1 MLASVRDA
9 NASGAARRRQRRLR
23 QWLRHERLSVA
34 MALAEM
40 SHHTAPRRQTM
51 ARAGGGPRVAL
62 HGHVPEHVPPQ
73 AAGAQ
78 FFAMDTGEDVGDAPA
93 AERPAPLLEV
103 LPQVWVQRRT
113 VEQIVDPVPVVP
125 MLHVLVPQMVE
136 QLVDILA
143 PLDFRIVEQV
153 IEVPKIEC
161 PPRAARTVLRE
172 PQTVDQLVEVPTIV
186 SWSLLQR
193 IMEQNVD
200 IPVPGVGGRRG
211 RKRRTRLWP
220 KLERR
225 RGQDVDIP
233 VPGGGDRS
241 AGLQGFLPGQSSTS
255 LHGPQERISERNVEQ
270 IAVSRVGDG
279 LQSFLPEQSSTS
291 LHGLQE
297 RISERNVEQIAVSR
311 VGEGLQDFLPGQSSA
326 SSSRDPARGFEV
338 LDEPGYGVFRTFPQI
353 QKSAAQPPHSRSEL
367 PPHSSPWTP
376 APYDASM
383 VLEEEE
389 VESELDEAEEVGE
402 VALMVEYVACDG
414 RWWGQQWDP
423 TAQQFCWW
431 LAAADGSQLGHTLW
445 RPPWDFP
452 R

>member
-1 MLASVRDA
+1 
-9 NASGAARRRQRRLR
+9 
-23 QWLRHERLSVA
+23 
-34 MALAEM
+34 
-40 SHHTAPRRQTM
+40 M

-125 MLHVLVPQMVE
+125 MLHVFVPQMVE
-136 QLVDILA
+136 QLVDFLA
-143 PLDFRIVEQV
+143 PLDFRIAEQV
-153 IEVPKIEC
+153 IDVPEILC

-172 PQTVDQLVEVPTIV
+172 PQTVDQLLEVPTIV

-193 IMEQNVD
+193 IMEQHVD

-220 KLERR
+220 KLQRR

-233 VPGGGDRS
+233 VPGGGERS

-291 LHGLQE
+291 LLGPQV

-311 VGEGLQDFLPGQSSA
+311 VGEGLQDFLPQSSA
-326 SSSRDPARGFEV
+326 SSSRDPARGYEA

-414 RWWGQQWDP
+414 SWWGQQWVP

-431 LAAADGSQLGHTLW
+431 LAADDGSQLGHTIW

-452 R
+452 

>member
-34 MALAEM
+34 MALAEYN
-40 SHHTAPRRQTM
+40 HHTAPRRQTM
-51 ARAGGGPRVAL
+51 ARAGEGPRVAL

-125 MLHVLVPQMVE
+125 LLHVFVPQMVE

-143 PLDFRIVEQV
+143 PLDFRIAEQV
-153 IEVPKIEC
+153 IDVPKILC
-161 PPRAARTVLRE
+161 PPCAARTVLRE

-193 IMEQNVD
+193 IMEQHVD

-225 RGQDVDIP
+225 RGQDVDI
-233 VPGGGDRS
+233 RS

-255 LHGPQERISERNVEQ
+255 LHGPQV
-270 IAVSRVGDG
+270 
-279 LQSFLPEQSSTS
+279 
-291 LHGLQE
+291 

-311 VGEGLQDFLPGQSSA
+311 VGEGLQDFLPGQSS
-326 SSSRDPARGFEV
+326 SSSRDPARGFEA

-353 QKSAAQPPHSRSEL
+353 QKSATQPPHSRSEL

-389 VESELDEAEEVGE
+389 EESELDEAEEVGE

-414 RWWGQQWDP
+414 SWWGQQWVP

-431 LAAADGSQLGHTLW
+431 LAAADGSQLDHTIW

-452 R
+452 QSL

>member
-1 MLASVRDA
+1 
-9 NASGAARRRQRRLR
+9 
-23 QWLRHERLSVA
+23 
-34 MALAEM
+34 
-40 SHHTAPRRQTM
+40 M

-62 HGHVPEHVPPQ
+62 HGHVPEHVSPQ

-78 FFAMDTGEDVGDAPA
+78 YFAMDAGEDVGEAPA

-103 LPQVWVQRRT
+103 LPQEWVQRRT

-125 MLHVLVPQMVE
+125 MLHVFVPQMVE
-136 QLVDILA
+136 RLVDILA
-143 PLDFRIVEQV
+143 PLDFRIAEQV
-153 IEVPKIEC
+153 IDVPKILC

-193 IMEQNVD
+193 IMEQHVD
-200 IPVPGVGGRRG
+200 IPVPGGGRRRG

-233 VPGGGDRS
+233 VPGHGGRS

-255 LHGPQERISERNVEQ
+255 LHGPQERISVRNVEQ

-279 LQSFLPEQSSTS
+279 LQDFLPGQSSTS
-291 LHGLQE
+291 LLGPQE

-311 VGEGLQDFLPGQSSA
+311 VGEGLQDFLPGQSSS
-326 SSSRDPARGFEV
+326 SSSRDPARGFEA

-353 QKSAAQPPHSRSEL
+353 QKSATQPPHSRSAL

-376 APYDASM
+376 SAYDVPM

-389 VESELDEAEEVGE
+389 EESELEEAAEFDE

-414 RWWGQQWDP
+414 RWWGQQWVP

-431 LAAADGSQLGHTLW
+431 LAADDGSQLGHTIW

-452 R
+452 

>member
-1 MLASVRDA
+1 MLYYTATFRS
-9 NASGAARRRQRRLR
+9 
-23 QWLRHERLSVA
+23 
-34 MALAEM
+34 M
-40 SHHTAPRRQTM
+40 S
-51 ARAGGGPRVAL
+51 
-62 HGHVPEHVPPQ
+62 PPQ

-78 FFAMDTGEDVGDAPA
+78 YFAMDAGEDVGEAPA

-103 LPQVWVQRRT
+103 LAQEWVQRRT

-125 MLHVLVPQMVE
+125 MLQVFVPQMVE

-143 PLDFRIVEQV
+143 PLDFRIAEQV
-153 IEVPKIEC
+153 IDVPKILC

-193 IMEQNVD
+193 IMEQH
-200 IPVPGVGGRRG
+200 
-211 RKRRTRLWP
+211 
-220 KLERR
+220 
-225 RGQDVDIP
+225 VDIP
-233 VPGGGDRS
+233 VPGGGERS

-255 LHGPQERISERNVEQ
+255 LHGPQERISERNEEQ

-279 LQSFLPEQSSTS
+279 LQDFLPGQSSTS
-291 LHGLQE
+291 LLGPQE

-311 VGEGLQDFLPGQSSA
+311 VGEGLHDFLPGQSSA
-326 SSSRDPARGFEV
+326 SSSRDPARGFEA
-338 LDEPGYGVFRTFPQI
+338 LDELGYVVFRTFPQI
-353 QKSAAQPPHSRSEL
+353 QKSATQLPHSRSAL

-376 APYDASM
+376 SAYDVPM

-389 VESELDEAEEVGE
+389 ESELEEAAEFDE

-414 RWWGQQWDP
+414 RWWGQQWVP

-431 LAAADGSQLGHTLW
+431 LAADDGSQLGHTIW

-452 R
+452 